1 MSREQLR
8 VIVPMCADFLH
19 PGHINLL
26 QAAAAEGQVTVLLM
40 TDEAMT
46 AYKRKPYFC
55 YSDREKIVRTRDA
68 SAIDLHVFFAERNDA
83 VAVVRTLR
91 SSKQRIGMLDWRA
104 AFLSPCNGD

>member
-1 MSREQLR
+1 MSREQLLR

-55 YSDREKIVRTRDA
+55 YSDREKIVRRDRSTR
-68 SAIDLHVFFAERNDA
+68 L
-83 VAVVRTLR
+83 L
-91 SSKQRIGMLDWRA
+91 
-104 AFLSPCNGD
+104 C